1 MGQKYSSGGQI
12 LLYSGVK
19 INSVRGKFLIRVKNT
34 LVRGLA
40 QVYIEN
46 DSSSSDSET
55 ISDPRAVKKR
65 KIASNDEAQTEG
77 SGSQTQST
85 NIVILIILLI

>member
-1 MGQKYSSGGQI
+1 M
-12 LLYSGVK
+12 
-19 INSVRGKFLIRVKNT
+19 
-34 LVRGLA
+34 
-40 QVYIEN
+40 YIED

-65 KIASNDEAQTEG
+65 KIASNDETQTVG

-85 NIVILIILLI
+85 KYCTKCNAAMKKKKHYYCPNKCKFF

>member
-1 MGQKYSSGGQI
+1 M
-12 LLYSGVK
+12 
-19 INSVRGKFLIRVKNT
+19 
-34 LVRGLA
+34 RGLA
-40 QVYIEN
+40 QVYIED

-77 SGSQTQST
+77 SGTQTQST
-85 NIVILIILLI
+85 KYRQFSIIRDSILPHPRHPSLILTVEIPFM